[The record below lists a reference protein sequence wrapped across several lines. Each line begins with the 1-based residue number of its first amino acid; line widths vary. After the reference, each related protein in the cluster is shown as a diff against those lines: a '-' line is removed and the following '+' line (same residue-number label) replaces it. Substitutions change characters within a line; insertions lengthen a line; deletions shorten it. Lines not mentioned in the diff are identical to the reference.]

1 MTEPP
6 SPLTML
12 FSRHTRRRGFI
23 PGLAGAAAW
32 PMSVHAQRASND
44 PGLPRGPAD
53 LSLLAGRQVHP
64 AQRRVYHREDPAGGQ
79 LSRHSSS
86 RHHES

>member
-53 LSLLAGRQVHP
+53 LSLLAGAKFTLRNG
-64 AQRRVYHREDPAGGQ
+64 AYIIEKTRPAGG
-79 LSRHSSS
+79 
-86 RHHES
+86 